1 MKFRTFLCLID
12 NRNIQILIIQSS
24 RIVSIAISITSVPC
38 VSLFGILL
46 LIAQTSLGRDGGT
59 GDQAIRGAL
68 V

>member
-1 MKFRTFLCLID
+1 
-12 NRNIQILIIQSS
+12 
-24 RIVSIAISITSVPC
+24 
-38 VSLFGILL
+38 LL